1 MFNLFSFPILIIL
14 FVVSGV
20 VTWLAGIYVS
30 ETTDRI
36 SSRFHIGE
44 ALGGLIILGFITNLP
59 ELAIVVSA
67 SIAHHL
73 DIATGDILGGIAM
86 QTLVLVVEDVF
97 GIGRK
102 GPLTYYAASL
112 VLALEGVLVN
122 VVLVVAIMA
131 TQLPSSL
138 IFARIAPGAFMIAA
152 LWVIG
157 VVLIDKARHS
167 LPWQENG
174 NGPGS
179 QPGLSKSS
187 KMARATHIKNMSFT
201 MIVIVFI
208 IASLFTLAAGVALEE
223 TSNLIAKDMGWNG
236 VVFAATVLALTT
248 SLPDLSTGIASIKVN
263 DYKMA
268 VSDILGGNAFLPVL
282 FFLANLISGQAVLPR
297 ANSTDIYLSGLGI
310 LLVSVYIYG
319 LIFRPRIF
327 KIMGIDSLTVLILY
341 IIGIGGL
348 FFVARGGG

>member
-1 MFNLFSFPILIIL
+1 VFNSLSLTTLIIL
-14 FVVSGV
+14 FVVSGIV
-20 VTWLAGIYVS
+20 VWIAGIYVS

-36 SSRFHIGE
+36 SDRFHIGQ

-97 GIGRK
+97 GLGRK

-112 VLALEGVLVN
+112 VLALEGVLV
-122 VVLVVAIMA
+122 VAVLVVAIMA

-138 IFARIAPGAFMIAA
+138 IFARIAPGGFFIAA
-152 LWVIG
+152 VWVVGIML
-157 VVLIDKARHS
+157 VDKARRD
-167 LPWQENG
+167 LPWQEKG
-174 NGPGS
+174 NAPGS
-179 QPGLSKSS
+179 QPGLSKHSRV
-187 KMARATHIKNMSFT
+187 ARATHVKNMSFT

-208 IASLFTLAAGVALEE
+208 VASIFTLAAGVVLEE
-223 TSNLIAKDMGWNG
+223 SSNLIAKHIGLNG

-248 SLPDLSTGIASIKVN
+248 SLPDLSTGLASIKVN

-268 VSDILGGNAFLPVL
+268 MSDILGGNAFLPVL
-282 FFLANLISGQAVLPR
+282 FFLANLLSGEAVLPR

-310 LLVSVYIYG
+310 LLVSVYLYG

-327 KIMGIDSLTVLILY
+327 KIIGLDSLTVLILY
-341 IIGIGGL
+341 IIGIVGL
-348 FFVARGGG
+348 FFVAKGG

>member
-1 MFNLFSFPILIIL
+1 MFNSFSLPTLIIL
-14 FVVSGV
+14 FVVSGI
-20 VTWLAGIYVS
+20 VTWIAGIYVS

-36 SSRFHIGE
+36 SDRFHIGE

-67 SIAHHL
+67 SIAHHI

-112 VLALEGVLVN
+112 VLALEGVLAV

-138 IFARIAPGAFMIAA
+138 IFARIAPGGFFIAA
-152 LWVIG
+152 IWVVG
-157 VVLIDKARHS
+157 VILVDKARRD
-167 LPWQENG
+167 LPWQEKG
-174 NGPGS
+174 NAPGS
-179 QPGLSKSS
+179 QPGQSKSS
-187 KMARATHIKNMSFT
+187 KMARATHVKNMNFT

-208 IASLFTLAAGVALEE
+208 AASLFTLASGVALEE
-223 TSNLIAKDMGWNG
+223 SSNFIAKDMGWNG
-236 VVFAATVLALTT
+236 VVFAATILALAT

-282 FFLANLISGQAVLPR
+282 FFLANLLSGEAVLPH

-310 LLVSVYIYG
+310 LLISVYLYG
-319 LIFRPRIF
+319 LIFRPRAF
-327 KIMGIDSLTVLILY
+327 KIMGIDSLIVLILY
-341 IIGIGGL
+341 IIGIAGL
-348 FFVARGGG
+348 YFVATGG